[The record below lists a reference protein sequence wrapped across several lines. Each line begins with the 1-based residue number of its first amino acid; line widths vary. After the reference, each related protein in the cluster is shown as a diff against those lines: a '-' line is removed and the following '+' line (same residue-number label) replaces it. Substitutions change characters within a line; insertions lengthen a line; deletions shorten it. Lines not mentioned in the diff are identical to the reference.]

1 MSSAPSTLSAD
12 QQRLFDRMNREYS
25 NREYSKALRTS
36 ECILR
41 VVPDHVDTFAG
52 RGLVLY
58 NMERQEEGYESIKQ
72 AILLNPKSMV
82 AWHALGMC
90 QRLDKKFGEAVKAFK
105 RALTFDPANTEV
117 LRDLASACIQVRDWP
132 LFLEAREKMVTAKA
146 SVRANWV
153 ALSCGHRILG
163 HSRIAAAVMDTM
175 TSIMDAGDN
184 PVEVSEAQLYRV
196 ELELESGAPQRALEL
211 LKKHDSEII
220 DVETKLL
227 LRAKAHAQLGQRMEA
242 EKRYIEV
249 ISMGVSEADS
259 IAALA
264 HLRKIPLDRYL
275 RPAAGYTE
283 KYMEIIDRVLKACP
297 KCDYAKRHA
306 LDCVPIAEFSERLAA
321 FATPYIQRMIPS
333 LFSVLKS
340 LYVDAERAAIIGDV
354 FAMMERELEAKDFS
368 RFGGEANPCY
378 ILWVCTF
385 LASHYRRTG
394 EYALAHAYIEKAIN
408 HTPTLELLYLEKAKI
423 FAREGKTAAA
433 AEQADLARR
442 LDLQDKYLNS
452 KAAKYYF
459 RDNQVERG
467 EATMQLFYKPSVVAG
482 DTYLTALESQCYW
495 YEREVG
501 EAFYRRGDYI
511 SALQNL
517 LMFERHHEQN
527 HCELSDFHNYVFRR
541 NTMRPWFDVLDC
553 DDNMGRNKFF
563 LKFCP
568 AIVRTYMRIH
578 EKGEEAVRAAH
589 VPRPELKFDAI
600 AADEVKRMKQQQK
613 DYYISDVDLSEPLVK
628 ASRYMGYLL
637 AHRNTQASTHT
648 LAIELYT
655 AAAKPLLVARSLLS
669 LHRQRYN
676 KTKELAVAFK
686 TGLYTTTTMDS
697 RVQAVVDEI
706 LATLL
711 E

>member
-1 MSSAPSTLSAD
+1 MTSAPSTLPVE

-36 ECILR
+36 ENILSI
-41 VVPDHVDTFAG
+41 VPNHVDTFAG

-90 QRLDKKFGEAVKAFK
+90 QRLDKKYGEAVKAFK

-175 TSIMDAGDN
+175 TSIMDAGDS
-184 PVEVSEAQLYRV
+184 PIEVSEAQLYRV

-220 DVETKLL
+220 DVETKSL
-227 LRAKAHAQLGQRMEA
+227 LRAKAHAQLGQRGEA
-242 EKRYIEV
+242 EKRYMEV
-249 ISMGVSEADS
+249 ITMGVSEADS
-259 IAALA
+259 IVALA
-264 HLRKIPLDRYL
+264 HLQKIPLDRYL
-275 RPAAGYTE
+275 RPLPGYTE

-297 KCDYAKRHA
+297 TCDYAKRHA
-306 LDCVPIAEFSERLAA
+306 LDCVPIEEFHERLAA

-340 LYVDAERAAIIGDV
+340 LYVDAARAAQIGDV
-354 FAMMERELEAKDFS
+354 FTTMEQELQAKDFS

-378 ILWVCTF
+378 ILWVHTF
-385 LASHYRRTG
+385 LASHYRRIG
-394 EYALAHAYIEKAIN
+394 DYAQAHSYIEKAIA

-423 FAREGKTAAA
+423 LAREGRTAEAV
-433 AEQADLARR
+433 EQADVARR

-459 RDNQVERG
+459 RDNQVEKG
-467 EATMQLFYKPSVVAG
+467 EATMQLFYKPSVVEG

-501 EAFYRRGDYI
+501 EAFYRKGDYI

-541 NTMRPWFDVLDC
+541 NTMRPWFDVLEC

-563 LKFCP
+563 LRFCP

-578 EKGEEAVRAAH
+578 EMGEAAVRAAH
-589 VPRPELKFDAI
+589 VPRPELKFDNV
-600 AADEVKRMKQQQK
+600 AADEVKRVKQQEK
-613 DYYISDVDLSEPLVK
+613 DYYISDVDLSEPLAK

-637 AHRNTQASTHT
+637 DNRSTEASTHT

-655 AAAKPLLVARSLLS
+655 ASDKPLLVARALLA
-669 LHRQRYN
+669 LHRQQY
-676 KTKELAVAFK
+676 KETKDLAVAFK
-686 TGLYTTTTMDS
+686 SGLYATTTMDS

-706 LATLL
+706 LASVL
-711 E
+711 

>member
-1 MSSAPSTLSAD
+1 MSSAPSTLPAE

-36 ECILR
+36 ENILS
-41 VVPDHVDTFAG
+41 VVPNHVDTFAG

-163 HSRIAAAVMDTM
+163 HARIAAAVMDAM
-175 TSIMDAGDN
+175 TSIMDAGDC

-220 DVETKLL
+220 DVETKVL
-227 LRAKAHAQLGQRMEA
+227 LRAEAHAQLGQRSEA
-242 EKRYIEV
+242 EKRYMEAIA
-249 ISMGVSEADS
+249 MGVSEADS

-264 HLRKIPLDRYL
+264 HLQKIPLDRYL
-275 RPAAGYTE
+275 RPVAGYTE

-297 KCDYAKRHA
+297 KCDYARRHA
-306 LDCVPIAEFSERLAA
+306 LDCVPIGEFSERLAA

-340 LYVDAERAAIIGDV
+340 LYVDAERAARIGNV
-354 FAMMERELEAKDFS
+354 FATMEHELEAKDFS

-378 ILWVCTF
+378 ILWVHTF
-385 LASHYRRTG
+385 LASHYRRIG
-394 EYALAHAYIEKAIN
+394 DYAVAHAYIDKAIA

-423 FAREGKTAAA
+423 LAREGKTADA
-433 AEQADLARR
+433 AEQADMARR

-459 RDNQVERG
+459 RDNQVEKG
-467 EATMQLFYKPSVVAG
+467 EATMQLFYKPSVVEG

-501 EAFYRRGDYI
+501 EAFYRKGDYI

-541 NTMRPWFDVLDC
+541 NTMRPWFDVLEC
-553 DDNMGRNKFF
+553 DDHMGRNKFF

-578 EKGEEAVRAAH
+578 EKGEEAVQAAH
-589 VPRPELKFDAI
+589 VPRPELRFDNVTP
-600 AADEVKRMKQQQK
+600 DEVKRLKQQLK
-613 DYYISDVDLSEPLVK
+613 DYFISDVDLTEPLVK

-637 AHRNTQASTHT
+637 DNRSTEASTHT

-655 AAAKPLLVARSLLS
+655 AADKPLLVARALLA
-669 LHRQRYN
+669 LHRQQYN
-676 KTKELAVAFK
+676 QTKNLAMAFK
-686 TGLYTTTTMDS
+686 TGLYASTAMDS

-706 LATLL
+706 LASVL
-711 E
+711 

>member
-1 MSSAPSTLSAD
+1 MSSAPSTLPAE

-36 ECILR
+36 ENILS
-41 VVPDHVDTFAG
+41 VVPNHVDTFAG

-163 HSRIAAAVMDTM
+163 HSRIAAAVMDAM
-175 TSIMDAGDN
+175 TSIMDAGDS

-220 DVETKLL
+220 DVETKVL
-227 LRAKAHAQLGQRMEA
+227 LRAKAHAQLGQRSEA
-242 EKRYIEV
+242 EKRYMEAIA
-249 ISMGVSEADS
+249 MGVSEADS

-264 HLRKIPLDRYL
+264 HLQKIPLDRYL
-275 RPAAGYTE
+275 RPVAGYTE

-297 KCDYAKRHA
+297 KCDYARRHA
-306 LDCVPIAEFSERLAA
+306 LDCVPIGDFSERLVT

-340 LYVDAERAAIIGDV
+340 LYVDAERAARIGDV
-354 FAMMERELEAKDFS
+354 FATMEQELEAKDFS

-378 ILWVCTF
+378 ILWVHTF
-385 LASHYRRTG
+385 LASHYRRIG
-394 EYALAHAYIEKAIN
+394 DYAVAHAYIDKAIA

-423 FAREGKTAAA
+423 LAREGKTAEA
-433 AEQADLARR
+433 AEQADVARR

-459 RDNQVERG
+459 RDNQVEKG
-467 EATMQLFYKPSVVAG
+467 EATMQLFYKPSVVEG

-501 EAFYRRGDYI
+501 EAFYRKGDYI

-541 NTMRPWFDVLDC
+541 NTMRPWFDVLEC
-553 DDNMGRNKFF
+553 DDHMGRNKFF

-578 EKGEEAVRAAH
+578 EKGEEAVQAAH
-589 VPRPELKFDAI
+589 VPRPELRFDNVTP
-600 AADEVKRMKQQQK
+600 DEVKRLKQQLK
-613 DYYISDVDLSEPLVK
+613 DYYISDVDLTEPLVK

-637 AHRNTQASTHT
+637 DHRSTEASTHT

-655 AAAKPLLVARSLLS
+655 AADKPLLVARALLA
-669 LHRQRYN
+669 LHRQQYN
-676 KTKELAVAFK
+676 QTKDLAMAFK
-686 TGLYTTTTMDS
+686 TGLYASTTMDS

-706 LATLL
+706 LASVL
-711 E
+711 

>member
-1 MSSAPSTLSAD
+1 MSSAPSTLPAE

-36 ECILR
+36 ENILS
-41 VVPDHVDTFAG
+41 VVPNHVDTFAG

-163 HSRIAAAVMDTM
+163 HSRIAAAVMDAM
-175 TSIMDAGDN
+175 TSIMDAGDS

-196 ELELESGAPQRALEL
+196 ELELESGAPQRAMEL

-220 DVETKLL
+220 DVETKVL
-227 LRAKAHAQLGQRMEA
+227 LRAKAHAQLGQRSEA
-242 EKRYIEV
+242 EKRYMEAIA
-249 ISMGVSEADS
+249 MGVSEADS

-264 HLRKIPLDRYL
+264 HLQKIPLDRYL
-275 RPAAGYTE
+275 RPVAGYTE

-297 KCDYAKRHA
+297 KSDYARRHA
-306 LDCVPIAEFSERLAA
+306 LDCVPIGDFSERLAA

-340 LYVDAERAAIIGDV
+340 LYVDAERAARIGDV
-354 FAMMERELEAKDFS
+354 FATIEQELEAKDFS

-378 ILWVCTF
+378 ILWVHTF
-385 LASHYRRTG
+385 LASHYRRIG
-394 EYALAHAYIEKAIN
+394 DYAVAHAYIDKAIA
-408 HTPTLELLYLEKAKI
+408 HTPTLELLYLEKAKML
-423 FAREGKTAAA
+423 AREGKTAEA
-433 AEQADLARR
+433 AEQADVARR

-459 RDNQVERG
+459 RDNQVEKG
-467 EATMQLFYKPSVVAG
+467 EATMQLFYKPSVVEG

-501 EAFYRRGDYI
+501 EAFYRKGDYI
-511 SALQNL
+511 SALKNL

-541 NTMRPWFDVLDC
+541 NTMRPWFDVLEC
-553 DDNMGRNKFF
+553 DDHMGRNKFF

-578 EKGEEAVRAAH
+578 EKGEEAVQAAH
-589 VPRPELKFDAI
+589 VPRPELRFDNVTP
-600 AADEVKRMKQQQK
+600 DEVKRLKQQLK
-613 DYYISDVDLSEPLVK
+613 DYYISDVDLTEPLVK

-637 AHRNTQASTHT
+637 DNRSTEASTHT

-655 AAAKPLLVARSLLS
+655 AADKPLLVARALLA
-669 LHRQRYN
+669 LHRQQYN
-676 KTKELAVAFK
+676 QTKDLAMAFK
-686 TGLYTTTTMDS
+686 TGLYASTTMDS

-706 LATLL
+706 LASVL
-711 E
+711 

>member
-1 MSSAPSTLSAD
+1 MSSAPSTLPAE

-36 ECILR
+36 ENILS
-41 VVPDHVDTFAG
+41 VVPNHVDTFAG

-163 HSRIAAAVMDTM
+163 HSRIAAAVMDAM
-175 TSIMDAGDN
+175 TSIMDAGDS

-220 DVETKLL
+220 DVETKVL
-227 LRAKAHAQLGQRMEA
+227 LRAKAHAQLGQRSEA
-242 EKRYIEV
+242 EKRYMEA

-264 HLRKIPLDRYL
+264 HLQKIPLDRYL
-275 RPAAGYTE
+275 RPVAGYTE

-297 KCDYAKRHA
+297 KCDYARRHA
-306 LDCVPIAEFSERLAA
+306 LDCVPIGDFSERLVT

-340 LYVDAERAAIIGDV
+340 LYVDTERAARIGDV
-354 FAMMERELEAKDFS
+354 FATMEQELEAKDFS

-378 ILWVCTF
+378 ILWVHTF
-385 LASHYRRTG
+385 LASHYRRIG
-394 EYALAHAYIEKAIN
+394 DYAVAHAYIDKAIA

-423 FAREGKTAAA
+423 LAREGKTAEA
-433 AEQADLARR
+433 AEQADVARR

-459 RDNQVERG
+459 RDNQVEKG
-467 EATMQLFYKPSVVAG
+467 EATMQLFYKPSVVEG

-501 EAFYRRGDYI
+501 EAFYRKGDYI

-541 NTMRPWFDVLDC
+541 NTMRPWFDVLEC
-553 DDNMGRNKFF
+553 DDHMGRNKFF

-578 EKGEEAVRAAH
+578 EKGEEAVQAAH
-589 VPRPELKFDAI
+589 VPRPELRFDNVTP
-600 AADEVKRMKQQQK
+600 DEVKRLKQQLK
-613 DYYISDVDLSEPLVK
+613 DYYISDVDLTEPLVK

-637 AHRNTQASTHT
+637 DHRSTEASTHT

-655 AAAKPLLVARSLLS
+655 AADKPLLVARALLA
-669 LHRQRYN
+669 LHRQQYN
-676 KTKELAVAFK
+676 QTNDLAMAFK
-686 TGLYTTTTMDS
+686 TGLYASTTMDS

-706 LATLL
+706 LASVL
-711 E
+711 